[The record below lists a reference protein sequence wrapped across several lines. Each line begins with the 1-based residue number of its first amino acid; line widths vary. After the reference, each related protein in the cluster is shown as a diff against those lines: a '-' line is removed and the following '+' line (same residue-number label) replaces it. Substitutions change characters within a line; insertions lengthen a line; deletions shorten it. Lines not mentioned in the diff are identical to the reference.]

1 MSNFVRVMVL
11 VAAGVALTAGATHRA
26 IAQQSA
32 SPKVEPKDFVDKLE
46 AVRHGIERERNER
59 PAPSNSNAPAQLVVD
74 VCKRNPQLPQCKLN

>member
-1 MSNFVRVMVL
+1 MGREGITTKEFHMRSL

-46 AVRHGIERERNER
+46 AVRRGIEREHNER
-59 PAPSNSNAPAQLVVD
+59 PAPSN
-74 VCKRNPQLPQCKLN
+74 R